1 MLDGTREERGGVMEV
16 RVDIKPLSVNDAW
29 QGRRFKTPAYRKYE
43 EAVLLMLPNGKLPE
57 PPYEVWY
64 EWGFSNMQS
73 DVGNPEKCVSDILQK
88 KYGFNDNQIMQMPYL
103 PRRMLF
109 SMWETS
115 KTRLLITCT
124 I

>member
-1 MLDGTREERGGVMEV
+1 MMEV

-43 EAVLLMLPNGKLPE
+43 EAVLLMLPKGKLPE

-88 KYGFNDNQIMQMPYL
+88 KYGFNDNQIMQMHLRKVKVKKGQEYVKARIEHYTEDDEPKL
-103 PRRMLF
+103 TLF
-109 SMWETS
+109 
-115 KTRLLITCT
+115 
-124 I
+124 